1 MINDRLK
8 WTNKKIKQ
16 NQRGLKK
23 KIDYYVNYIEQL
35 STISIRIQGIYLRD
49 RMSLSEK
56 LHSENTRIWN
66 ALDGLTDFPHFHICH
81 IRTST
86 LVIESSARNGCIGT
100 LSMTQPLPARVQY

>member
-49 RMSLSEK
+49 RMSLSE
-56 LHSENTRIWN
+56 N
-66 ALDGLTDFPHFHICH
+66 
-81 IRTST
+81 
-86 LVIESSARNGCIGT
+86 
-100 LSMTQPLPARVQY
+100 